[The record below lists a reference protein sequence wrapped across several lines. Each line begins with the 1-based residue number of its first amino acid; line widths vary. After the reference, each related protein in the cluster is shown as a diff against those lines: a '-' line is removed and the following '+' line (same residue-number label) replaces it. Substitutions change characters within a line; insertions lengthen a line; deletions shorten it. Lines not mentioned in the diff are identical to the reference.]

1 MSNVKLDRRDALL
14 GRIRALRARTVERGC
29 TEAEAEVAAV
39 MAGRLM
45 DQYGFALSDLQEADA
60 LVQREVD
67 LRGRAVKHV
76 QHCVLAIAQYCDCR
90 AWRSSK
96 TASATWTPVYL
107 GHAADVEVAEYLTVV
122 LADATAQA
130 WRAYVARFPGIDSRQ
145 RRKGQQSFLIGMAN
159 RLNERLREMKS
170 ARNAYVDESSGVAAG
185 ALVLVKSAAVDA
197 AFAEIQKRFKPS
209 RASRKQNVYAD
220 ALRAGSRAADAVAI
234 NTAVAA

>member
-1 MSNVKLDRRDALL
+1 MRWCS
-14 GRIRALRARTVERGC
+14 ARWIC
-29 TEAEAEVAAV
+29 
-39 MAGRLM
+39 AG
-45 DQYGFALSDLQEADA
+45 G
-60 LVQREVD
+60 
-67 LRGRAVKHV
+67 
-76 QHCVLAIAQYCDCR
+76 
-90 AWRSSK
+90 RSSMCSTACWRLRSTATAARGGVQK